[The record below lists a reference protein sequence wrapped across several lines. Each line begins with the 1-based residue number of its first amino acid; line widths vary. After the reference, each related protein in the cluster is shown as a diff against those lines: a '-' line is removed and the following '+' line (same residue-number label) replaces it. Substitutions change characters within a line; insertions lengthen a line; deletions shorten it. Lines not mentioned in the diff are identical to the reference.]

1 MSYSSPESQHKD
13 KQYKCLSSF
22 QCVNYR
28 NMYHEC
34 TSHHI
39 RSDVVEAAVLS
50 AIHAVS
56 GHVLEDE
63 DAFVR
68 ELMELWAVQSDKAA
82 GEEKKELATAKKRV
96 DELNR
101 IIEKLYEEK
110 LSGSIAKRQCE
121 RLINQ
126 YDEEQER
133 LESRIEELQTKVDS
147 AAPKRANVTK
157 FLALVR
163 KYKNCEEL
171 TDAMLYEFVDKIVIH
186 APIGGTTVYRQQRI
200 DIYFNFIGEYM
211 PPGEGISEED
221 RIAAIEQEQREKRM
235 QYEKISAERKKQ
247 HRKEL
252 KAAAETDLEAAEIL
266 RKRKV
271 SEVEKRT
278 SRAERQK
285 KRIAEDPEYAEAIAA
300 QKKEYSRRHSN
311 QRKVEP
317 AELKEAAANGDE
329 NAIRKLA
336 ERRAYYTEANIRYR
350 NRMYEAAAAG
360 DPEAVAKYEEY
371 LKVRREAA
379 RRKKESA

>member
-1 MSYSSPESQHKD
+1 
-13 KQYKCLSSF
+13 
-22 QCVNYR
+22 
-28 NMYHEC
+28 MYHEC

-50 AIHAVS
+50 AIRAAS

-63 DAFVR
+63 DAFVQ

-82 GEEKKELATAKKRV
+82 GEEKKELAAAKKRV

-101 IIEKLYEEK
+101 IIEELYEEK
-110 LSGSIAKRQCE
+110 LRGSIAKRQCE

-133 LESRIEELQTKVDS
+133 LEFRIEELQTKVDS
-147 AAPKRANVTK
+147 AAPKKADATK

-171 TDAMLYEFVDKIVIH
+171 TDAMLYEFIDKIVIH
-186 APIGGTTVYRQQRI
+186 APTGGTTVYRQQRI

-211 PPGEGISEED
+211 PPDEGISEED

-235 QYEKISAERKKQ
+235 RYEKISAERKKQ

-252 KAAAETDLEAAEIL
+252 KAAAETDPEAAAQYQHLLDKERENRNRYAAKKKAEKPVREKPKKLTRRELIEAAETDPAAADELSRL
-266 RKRKV
+266 REAARLKAQKHRDAV
-271 SEVEKRT
+271 
-278 SRAERQK
+278 K
-285 KRIAEDPEYAEAIAA
+285 KRAAE
-300 QKKEYSRRHSN
+300 
-311 QRKVEP
+311 
-317 AELKEAAANGDE
+317 
-329 NAIRKLA
+329 
-336 ERRAYYTEANIRYR
+336 
-350 NRMYEAAAAG
+350 

-379 RRKKESA
+379 RKKKESA